1 MDFKYGNES
10 VEERPASKKRGVTP
24 KLCGYLKKYK
34 IGTRGKSFKRRWF
47 VLADNTCTL
56 IYYRS
61 AQDIV
66 PLGEIDIAS
75 ASFSFNMRNT
85 TATGIDVGEPSQSTW
100 IFEIT

>member
-1 MDFKYGNES
+1 MNSNSSSES
-10 VEERPASKKRGVTP
+10 VEESGLDKRGVSTQ

-34 IGTRGKSFKRRWF
+34 IGARGKSFKRRWF

-56 IYYRS
+56 LYYRS

-66 PLGEIDIAS
+66 PLGEIDIAC
-75 ASFSFNMRNT
+75 ASFSFNMKNINGPR
-85 TATGIDVGEPSQSTW
+85 PSRW

>member
-1 MDFKYGNES
+1 MDCNYGKEN
-10 VEERPASKKRGVTP
+10 VEERGSAKRGVTP

-34 IGTRGKSFKRRWF
+34 IGARGKSFKRRWF

-85 TATGIDVGEPSQSTW
+85 VDVGEPSQSTW